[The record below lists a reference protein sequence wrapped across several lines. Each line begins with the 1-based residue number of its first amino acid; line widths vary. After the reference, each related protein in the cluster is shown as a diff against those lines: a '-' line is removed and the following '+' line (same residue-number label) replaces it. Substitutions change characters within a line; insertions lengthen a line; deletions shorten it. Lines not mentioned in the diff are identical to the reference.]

1 MKKNILFFTRNM
13 GLGGTENVILQLCEI
28 MIERYNVIVCSSGGV
43 NEEKLKRMGIKHYT
57 VPDIEDKSLST
68 VLEIFRNLNL
78 ILKNEKIDI
87 VHTHHRMAGFYISL
101 FKRVYH
107 FKFFATVHN
116 TFLDK
121 RMLTRLSYSGAAIV
135 AVGEQV
141 KKNLCEFYKIN
152 PNRITVIKNAVKPFE
167 DKVEEDVIIKR
178 YKNEGNYIVG
188 NIGRLSEQK
197 GMKYFIEAIPI
208 VLDRV
213 PNVKFF
219 IIGEGEEKEMLRN
232 IINNNVLEANV
243 IFLGYR
249 KDVQNI
255 MSQLDLIVLSS
266 LWEGLPLTPIE
277 AFSVKKT
284 VIATAVDGTVEIVK
298 NNQNGITV
306 KSKDSISLG
315 NAIIKL
321 LKNNELREQYEE
333 NAFKTYEKEFSF
345 KALINNYRSFYE
357 EN

>member
-1 MKKNILFFTRNM
+1 
-13 GLGGTENVILQLCEI
+13 
-28 MIERYNVIVCSSGGV
+28 
-43 NEEKLKRMGIKHYT
+43 
-57 VPDIEDKSLST
+57 
-68 VLEIFRNLNL
+68 
-78 ILKNEKIDI
+78 
-87 VHTHHRMAGFYISL
+87 
-101 FKRVYH
+101 
-107 FKFFATVHN
+107 
-116 TFLDK
+116 
-121 RMLTRLSYSGAAIV
+121 
-135 AVGEQV
+135 
-141 KKNLCEFYKIN
+141 
-152 PNRITVIKNAVKPFE
+152 
-167 DKVEEDVIIKR
+167 
-178 YKNEGNYIVG
+178 
-188 NIGRLSEQK
+188 
-197 GMKYFIEAIPI
+197 
-208 VLDRV
+208 
-213 PNVKFF
+213 
-219 IIGEGEEKEMLRN
+219 
-232 IINNNVLEANV
+232 
-243 IFLGYR
+243 
-249 KDVQNI
+249 